1 MADAKT
7 LKLLLQGQEV
17 PKSVSS
23 VEFEKA
29 AKESKSLKNLDND
42 QRLQLYGLYKQ
53 GIEGNVT
60 TKRPTMFDM
69 VGQAK
74 W

>member
-1 MADAKT
+1 MDAKS
-7 LKLLLQGQEV
+7 LKLLLQSQGV
-17 PKSVSS
+17 PKSVTPA
-23 VEFEKA
+23 EFEKA
-29 AKESKSLKNLDND
+29 AKEAKDLKNLDND

-53 GIEGNVT
+53 SVEGNVT
-60 TKRPTMFDM
+60 SKRPGIFDM